1 MTGHTLYYLSDHC
14 EDTAPH
20 EPTLEGIR
28 DYLRSH
34 KPLLKARY
42 HNLSTLEALAWVK
55 LSRDEDGG
63 WQTHPSM
70 PVQANFFVLVDA
82 YGSMTWF
89 AESIL
94 SGRSLD
100 VMLWDYEPDE
110 VEWLLCMQETT
121 GLKVFYDGG
130 DSLPAIVPAQPH
142 TLVDYCARKSTL
154 SRRARAMLDRIED
167 DKHYTYERYM
177 GSTAMAELVNAGL
190 VQKMP
195 RAATIS
201 VCYVPVI
208 GFQPLVM
215 DRVEMTAPEPKTVTV
230 YKPQSVGKSESLLS
244 EFFTLHTAVADF
256 HAAAHGLMVTARMAR
271 NRLEHLLQENVI
283 RTPADRDM
291 VAGWI
296 GEIDATTILYNKT
309 IPYFTEPQEPA

>member
-20 EPTLEGIR
+20 ELTLEGIR

-42 HNLSTLEALAWVK
+42 HNLATLEALAWVK
-55 LSRDEDGG
+55 LSLDETGC

-70 PVQANFFVLVDA
+70 PVQSNFFVLVDA
-82 YGSMTWF
+82 YGSMTWD

-100 VMLWDYEPDE
+100 VMLWGYDPED
-110 VEWLLCMQETT
+110 VEWLLCMRETT
-121 GLKVFYDGG
+121 GLRIRYDGG
-130 DSLPAIVPAQPH
+130 DSLPAIVPVFAQ
-142 TLVDYCARKSTL
+142 TAEDYEDRKATL

-167 DKHYTYERYM
+167 DQHYPYERYM
-177 GSTAMAELVNAGL
+177 GSRTMAELVNAGL
-190 VQKMP
+190 VRKMP

-215 DRVEMTAPEPKTVTV
+215 DRVDLDAPERPDAT
-230 YKPQSVGKSESLLS
+230 KPYL
-244 EFFTLHTAVADF
+244 
-256 HAAAHGLMVTARMAR
+256 AAADLMKQIRTSR
-271 NRLEHLLQENVI
+271 NRLDILLKENAI
-283 RTPADRDM
+283 HNPEDRDT

-296 GEIDATTILYNKT
+296 GEIDAIVACHSPLFCA
-309 IPYFTEPQEPA
+309 PRQQEPA